1 MTAPRD
7 LLFVADRRFVLSD
20 DGPLDA
26 DAARPGDFA
35 SLAGAVEPVAATA
48 ADAPARPRPALD
60 PDVARLLSALRRG
73 TYLDY
78 ASASSTA
85 VDEAIM
91 RTYLAA
97 DPPPAAEMP
106 WSGPLAWLPHPAH
119 GTGERRSAGGGRT
132 PGIGRLL
139 LSGFG
144 HLRTASFLGLFD
156 VVLKPVPSKGVR
168 HPFDAYVTVEP
179 GAAWAGLAPGTYRY
193 VPSLHALEHLAAE
206 TVEAGIGAGDEG
218 GRAAGLGTGVG
229 LVVVAVFDRVHWR
242 YREPAGYRDLYLDLG
257 HLTAT
262 LDAVAEDASLR
273 LTPVEPAAL
282 GAPVVALE
290 REVAAAYRLEDRT

>member
-48 ADAPARPRPALD
+48 ADAPAGPRPALD

-78 ASASSTA
+78 ASHAATA

-97 DPPPAAEMP
+97 DPPPAAEVP

-119 GTGERRSAGGGRT
+119 GTGERRSAGGART

-156 VVLKPVPSKGVR
+156 VVLKPVPSKGAR

-193 VPSLHALEHLAAE
+193 VPSLHALEHLDTGAA
-206 TVEAGIGAGDEG
+206 EAGIGAGDEA

-229 LVVVAVFDRVHWR
+229 LVVVAVFERVHWR

-290 REVAAAYRLEDRT
+290 LEVAAAYRLEDRT